1 MSPKAAGHIV
11 CIHPSYPPPHD
22 RKPLSWH
29 WKCWEPFLCQN
40 NSFRACFS
48 EDLLTNVLKTRIL
61 QHNEAPPLLSLT
73 QKCAQNSFLL
83 QNASFEQWSVLSPEA
98 TLWCYS
104 SFHLWAPAPN
114 VVFYVIL
121 CYLCFLLCHISC
133 FGLVLLFCKPSFLYS
148 FVTEFFV
155 VLFFG
160 LTFLDIPSGSLNLLH
175 KYKHWRF
182 EMLRRCIRVI
192 RMSCLTRL
200 SLSRYALEF
209 F

>member
-1 MSPKAAGHIV
+1 MYSSLLP
-11 CIHPSYPPPHD
+11 PPPHD

-114 VVFYVIL
+114 CCFLCYFVLFVFPPLSHIMFWSCFAFLQTLFFVFFCDRILCCVVFWFNL
-121 CYLCFLLCHISC
+121 
-133 FGLVLLFCKPSFLYS
+133 FGHPQWQLKS
-148 FVTEFFV
+148 
-155 VLFFG
+155 
-160 LTFLDIPSGSLNLLH
+160 IAQ
-175 KYKHWRF
+175 
-182 EMLRRCIRVI
+182 I
-192 RMSCLTRL
+192 
-200 SLSRYALEF
+200 
-209 F
+209 